1 MKKTRTR
8 GAVFGF
14 GRNATPPVP
23 SMSSTPEGGEIG
35 GPEDAYHADSVEP
48 LPLRPAQ
55 SINGVQS
62 VAFGR
67 GEDPEDSDLL
77 PPLEQ
82 EEGEDGTGSKDGA
95 EILEL
100 TAETRDY
107 GADEGEPSTESA
119 DETLSLPDDTPSV
132 QGSFVSPPQ
141 SDTASIRSPNAR
153 QSPPGAHRA
162 FDHRFQSRLTSSP
175 SASPRASSPAFL
187 GLHARQSSSVSIGL
201 PVASEADDSTA
212 PWDVIRWTKLR
223 KITGQ
228 VFSEIGKRNFG
239 RPTCI
244 SITDNIVIGTSKGL
258 ILVFDYNQTPKASI
272 GFGTKA
278 VECGAITSLAV
289 SADYTTIAAGHAA
302 GHILTWEISRP
313 TRPFL
318 HIPPNDLSLPEAR
331 KNDGHITGT
340 AVLHIS
346 FLGYRRTAIVSADG
360 KGMAFSHLATR
371 GTGAV
376 ARRIKTT
383 RILGRYPDLITRGAP
398 TRRPSA
404 VLAFSALPL
413 GNVEQGTDS
422 LGLVAMMTP
431 YLLVIVST
439 TPIAQTQHKAAR
451 PKEMTAHGAMSA
463 ALAWFPAIKLKSK
476 DASVSKTK
484 LAYCWSNVLSILEVE
499 EISPEDASATA
510 KPPDLQ
516 FVVRSRWE
524 AEESIV
530 AVQWLSRS
538 VLALLTIT
546 QQLLILED
554 VSMHVTDSFDLLP
567 KNTFHSDLYSQ
578 QLQSIV
584 ESLDEEDSSMHGVVA
599 DAFHMSFR
607 AYKGRLFLLGFND
620 FAYGSLTNWA
630 DRLLALIETGDFIG
644 AIELATRYYGGYGE
658 KATIGLPEDD
668 DARHGVVKEKLV
680 EIILASLKYAFGR
693 NDRAGNQRVDTTQLI
708 SLAAAC
714 TAACITAIDTH
725 FLFEEVYPWFEDN
738 DQANIFL
745 DVLEPYILD
754 RKVMSLPPS
763 AVKTLIDHF
772 VTTHTSA
779 SLEEI
784 ICILDTSTMDI
795 DQVTSLCKKYN
806 LYDAYIYVWNSA
818 LADYV
823 SPLDE
828 LLKMAPVPTHMSNG
842 DKIQVEKH
850 QNAQKVF
857 PYLSY
862 ILTSR
867 TYPTGL
873 TMSDEM
879 SIQAKS
885 QVYSFLFSGESLRS
899 KAIETKPPFN
909 NLRKIL
915 TLDTASFMSV
925 MNEAFEDAYLNQV
938 TNQYTNGT
946 AINNGPLASQKTS
959 TINRQYIV
967 RIMLEVMSSQT
978 FNAEDSIYLDMFIA
992 RNMPKYPQYIL
1003 LSGTTVQEILV
1014 RLCQYPSQDM
1024 AEDAELS
1031 VEYLY
1036 SVYHPTDVLSL
1047 VPLLRKARFYRVLK
1061 SVYRQERQYSDLI
1074 NTYFLDLHDQ
1084 EEVFQVISDC
1094 LRAASPLTELQRK
1107 EVLGVMKDHATHL
1120 IAINV
1125 TKTAFTIDQV
1135 ASNLHPDFLSAQQDD
1150 PHSQYDYLK
1159 ALLEPSKY
1167 IISRHKP
1174 SARLVERY
1182 VQLMCQYSPSHVA
1195 DYVESLPSGDL
1206 HLEEVLPTME
1216 DNGVIDAAVV
1226 VLVRQGQVKA
1236 AMERLNKHL
1245 ETLRIAISGLVHGA
1259 SEDLALSGA
1268 DDSIADLLTV
1278 ISKYANVGVW
1288 LCQGQTKSAMKS
1300 QSLVTSAKRAAGSRP
1315 AMSFEEGLWVEL
1327 IDAVVAIAQE
1337 ATPKTTSAD
1346 HKTQGLTAGLRKV
1359 TQDVFTALLTTT
1371 AAVRDGPMDRN
1382 KFSFLRILRAFL
1394 THAAKS
1400 SPTLME
1406 LRSVIDSMFSAYAYE
1421 ESLRTLTNSILDR
1434 DLFVQVDE
1442 VAKLRQKGWRPRG
1455 QVCEVCRRR
1464 LWGPGT
1470 GESIWEEWQKK
1481 EQARLTRRQASRVA
1495 DREDPG
1501 SRGKGKAAVDARQSE
1516 EETLDGASN
1525 VTKVDFSPVIVF
1537 SCRHIAHQKCLVTE
1551 SGQDALSQVGTV
1563 VCPVCA

>member
-1 MKKTRTR
+1 
-8 GAVFGF
+8 
-14 GRNATPPVP
+14 
-23 SMSSTPEGGEIG
+23 MSSTPEGGEIG
-35 GPEDAYHADSVEP
+35 GPEDANNAGPIDP

-55 SINGVQS
+55 SINGVLK
-62 VAFGR
+62 VASGR
-67 GEDPEDSDLL
+67 GEDTEDADLL

-82 EEGEDGTGSKDGA
+82 EEDDDGIDEEGQADRLDVIAKTQDYEVDED
-95 EILEL
+95 
-100 TAETRDY
+100 
-107 GADEGEPSTESA
+107 EPSAESA

-132 QGSFVSPPQ
+132 QGSVVSPLQ

-153 QSPPGAHRA
+153 QSPPSAHRA
-162 FDHRFQSRLTSSP
+162 FDRRFQSRLSSSP
-175 SASPRASSPAFL
+175 LASPHASSPAFL
-187 GLHARQSSSVSIGL
+187 ALHSRQSSLASIGL
-201 PVASEADDSTA
+201 SVVPEADDSTA
-212 PWDVIRWTKLR
+212 PWDVIRWMKLR

-244 SITDNIVIGTSKGL
+244 AVTDNIVIGTSKGL
-258 ILVFDYNQTPKASI
+258 VLVFDYNQTPKASI

-278 VECGAITSLAV
+278 VEYGAVTCLAI
-289 SADYTTIAAGHAA
+289 SADHTTIAAGHAE

-318 HIPPNDLSLPEAR
+318 HIPPVDLSLPEAR
-331 KNDGHITGT
+331 KNDGHVTGS
-340 AVLHIS
+340 AVLHIN

-383 RILGRYPDLITRGAP
+383 RILGRYPDLLTRGTP
-398 TRRPSA
+398 IRRPSA

-451 PKEMTAHGAMSA
+451 PQEVTAHGAMSA

-499 EISPEDASATA
+499 EIPPEDASAIA
-510 KPPDLQ
+510 KPADLQ

-584 ESLDEEDSSMHGVVA
+584 ESLNEEDPSMHGVVA

-620 FAYGSLTNWA
+620 LAYGSLANWA

-644 AIELATRYYGGYGE
+644 AIELATTYYGGHGE

-668 DARHGVVKEKLV
+668 DARHGVVKEKLM
-680 EIILASLKYAFGR
+680 EIISATLKYAFGR
-693 NDRAGNQRVDTTQLI
+693 NDRARNERVDTGQLI

-714 TAACITAIDTH
+714 ITACITTLDVE
-725 FLFEEVYPWFEDN
+725 FLFDEMYPWFEDH
-738 DQANIFL
+738 DQAHTFL
-745 DVLEPYILD
+745 DVLEPYILE
-754 RKVMSLPPS
+754 RKVLSLPPS
-763 AVKTLIDHF
+763 AVKTMINHF

-818 LADYV
+818 LVDYV
-823 SPLDE
+823 NPLDE
-828 LLKMAPVPTHMSNG
+828 LLKMVVVPTHMSNG
-842 DKIQVEKH
+842 DETHVENF

-862 ILTSR
+862 ILTGR

-873 TMSDEM
+873 AMHDELAT
-879 SIQAKS
+879 QAKS
-885 QVYSFLFSGESLRS
+885 QVYGFLFSGETPRS
-899 KAIETKPPFN
+899 TAKLEVRSSFD

-915 TLDTASFMSV
+915 AFDTASFMSV
-925 MNEAFEDAYLNQV
+925 MNEAFEDAYLNQA
-938 TNQYTNGT
+938 TNQYTNGS
-946 AINNGPLASQKTS
+946 ANNGPLASQKSS

-978 FNAEDSIYLDMFIA
+978 FDAEDSIYLDMFIA

-1014 RLCQYPSQDM
+1014 RLCQYPSPDM

-1047 VPLLRKARFYRVLK
+1047 VPLLRKAGFYRVLK
-1061 SVYRQERQYSDLI
+1061 SVFRQERQYSDLI
-1074 NTYFLDLHDQ
+1074 DTCFLDYNDQ

-1094 LRAASPLTELQRK
+1094 LRAGSPLTELQRK
-1107 EVLGVMKDHATHL
+1107 EVLAVIKAHATHL
-1120 IAINV
+1120 IAIDV
-1125 TKTAFTIDQV
+1125 TKTALTIDQA
-1135 ASNLHPDFLSAQQDD
+1135 ASDLHPNFLSAQQAN
-1150 PHSQYDYLK
+1150 PQSQFDYLK
-1159 ALLEPSKY
+1159 ALLEPGKQTLS
-1167 IISRHKP
+1167 SHRP
-1174 SARLVERY
+1174 STRLTERY
-1182 VQLMCQYSPSHVA
+1182 VQLMCQYDPSHVA
-1195 DYVESLPSGDL
+1195 DYIESLPSGDL
-1206 HLEEVLPTME
+1206 RLEEVLPPME
-1216 DNGVIDAAVV
+1216 DSGVVDAAVV
-1226 VLVRQGQVKA
+1226 VLVRQGQVKT
-1236 AMERLNKHL
+1236 AMERLRKHL
-1245 ETLRIAISGLVHGA
+1245 ETLRTALGGLVQGE
-1259 SEDLALSGA
+1259 SEKSALSDTDNA
-1268 DDSIADLLTV
+1268 RTALLIV
-1278 ISKYANVGVW
+1278 IGKYANVGVW
-1288 LCQGQTKSAMKS
+1288 LCQGQTKSAMKP
-1300 QSLVTSAKRAAGSRP
+1300 QSLVTSAKRAAGSKP

-1337 ATPKTTSAD
+1337 ATPREANADKTKELAD
-1346 HKTQGLTAGLRKV
+1346 GLRKI

-1371 AAVRDGPMDRN
+1371 VSVRDGPVDRN

-1394 THAAKS
+1394 TRAAEH
-1400 SPTLME
+1400 SPSLTE
-1406 LRSVIDSMFSAYAYE
+1406 LRSVIGSIFSAYAYE
-1421 ESLRTLTNSILDR
+1421 ESLRTLTNSILDK

-1442 VAKLRQKGWRPRG
+1442 VTKLRQKGWRPRG

-1464 LWGPGT
+1464 LWGPGI
-1470 GESIWEEWQKK
+1470 GESIWEVWQKK
-1481 EQARLTRRQASRVA
+1481 EQARLAKRQMSRVA
-1495 DREDPG
+1495 NREDPE
-1501 SRGKGKAAVDARQSE
+1501 SRGKGKASIDAGQAE
-1516 EETLDGASN
+1516 EEALDEPSN
-1525 VTKVDFSPVIVF
+1525 AAKVDLSPVIVF
-1537 SCRHIAHQKCLVTE
+1537 SCRHIAHQKCLVTD
-1551 SGQDALSQVGTV
+1551 SGQDAVLQGGTLA
-1563 VCPVCA
+1563 CPVCI